1 MKFDLVKQVWEK
13 LPAEKPD
20 KKKPDKKKPAEKP
33 SSWQKKKFGVS
44 WLDSHDGKTYALDN
58 DSGYPPRY
66 HEVIDGNIQPQPST
80 FQPLEYWM
88 IAPTTDTKGNHD
100 GGMKKALEVF
110 KTEGDFISALA
121 KQVLG
126 KPDGDEKTEY
136 IQSAMVFRQDELD
149 GRVVS
154 AEDYI
159 DEHGKEAPFDASLFM
174 FRESGGKNV
183 FFEFVDI
190 FYTEHTVPIQGG
202 YKIELGEWVT
212 DDEDDEDDSDEEDD
226 EVGGVR
232 AVHARRRRG
241 DAGGVHCV
249 VHVLP
254 YGLDPV
260 VVHRREV
267 GR

>member
-1 MKFDLVKQVWEK
+1 
-13 LPAEKPD
+13 
-20 KKKPDKKKPAEKP
+20 
-33 SSWQKKKFGVS
+33 
-44 WLDSHDGKTYALDN
+44 
-58 DSGYPPRY
+58 
-66 HEVIDGNIQPQPST
+66 
-80 FQPLEYWM
+80 
-88 IAPTTDTKGNHD
+88 
-100 GGMKKALEVF
+100 
-110 KTEGDFISALA
+110 
-121 KQVLG
+121 
-126 KPDGDEKTEY
+126 
-136 IQSAMVFRQDELD
+136 MVFRQAELD

-154 AEDYI
+154 AEDYM
-159 DEHGKEAPFDASLFM
+159 DEHGKEAPFDSSLFM